1 MCLAL
6 PDPGPCT
13 QNILRW
19 WHQGSLTVS
28 VTMVFRYYLSRDAD
42 CFQFPWGG
50 CAGNDNMFLT
60 RSQVILASH
69 WSLLLMLSSHWLI
82 IPQCLATCDVTHV
95 TSDLGHVATR
105 PRQTR
110 AEPEYSEGDLSS
122 HHQRCH
128 QTPEAGP
135 CSDRLTRYY
144 FDGHLCKM
152 LVFISLIMVS
162 CEVFTIVFFVC
173 FRFEYGG
180 CAGNSN
186 NFFSKSE
193 CIRICHW

>member
-1 MCLAL
+1 
-6 PDPGPCT
+6 
-13 QNILRW
+13 
-19 WHQGSLTVS
+19 
-28 VTMVFRYYLSRDAD
+28 MVFRYYLSREAD

-69 WSLLLMLSSHWLI
+69 WLMLSSHWSI
-82 IPQCLATCDVTHV
+82 ILWLSQCLATCDVTHV
-95 TSDLGHVATR
+95 ASDLGHVATR

-110 AEPEYSEGDLSS
+110 AEPEYGEGDLSS

-128 QTPEAGP
+128 QSPEAGP

-152 LVFISLIMVS
+152 WAPISLWYLVGHLTCFLAPPGAQEVTLFVRVRVWYLAIFHSIITRKMPSPWSTKVS
-162 CEVFTIVFFVC
+162 
-173 FRFEYGG
+173 G
-180 CAGNSN
+180 
-186 NFFSKSE
+186 
-193 CIRICHW
+193 